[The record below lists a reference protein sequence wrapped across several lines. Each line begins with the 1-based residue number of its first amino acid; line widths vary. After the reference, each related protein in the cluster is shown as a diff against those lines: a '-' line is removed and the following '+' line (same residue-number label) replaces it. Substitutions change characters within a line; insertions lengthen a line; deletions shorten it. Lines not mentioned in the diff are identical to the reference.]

1 MSYGNNRGGGSGLTV
16 PETDPAYDQTDPA
29 LLPAPVTP
37 QPHYIYNTQYIIPD
51 SDARRLTESELWAYS
66 REALRYIR
74 NEILARHGYAFG
86 TSKFAEYFGSKAWYV
101 PGGYENAV
109 LTATEWDNIA
119 LIKKVERAMDALG
132 TENAGYLDIT
142 TIRLN
147 QQNNLCPGQ

>member
-1 MSYGNNRGGGSGLTV
+1 MFRRIL
-16 PETDPAYDQTDPA
+16 AA
-29 LLPAPVTP
+29 LLTGLLLAAAQTPVLAEGTR
-37 QPHYIYNTQYIIPD
+37 YSAYWIIED
-51 SDARRLTESELWAYS
+51 SDTRLLTEEELWQYT
-66 REALRYIR
+66 RETLRYIR

-132 TENAGYLDIT
+132 TENAGDLDIT
-142 TIRLN
+142 TIRLS